1 VLSGAI
7 RCNHAP
13 SGAIRRHQAPSGAI
27 RRHQVLS
34 GARAPSGA
42 IMRHQ
47 VQSGAIRCHQQVPRP
62 IVESAL
68 ARSASAAGRASAPW
82 RDPRRIAPPPLSPPT
97 GASPMACQGAA
108 AAELPWGRRR
118 VHRVR
123 RARAAGSRSRSRSS
137 NGRKHAAP
145 LSGTPRH
152 TEAIRGHQWSSS
164 GSSALHL
171 ESQKRR
177 QRRSKDRDQLTDG
190 RCHRCLRGRELE
202 HARMEIGRDGVQG

>member
-1 VLSGAI
+1 VL
-7 RCNHAP
+7 

-27 RRHQVLS
+27 RRL
-34 GARAPSGA
+34 
-42 IMRHQ
+42 
-47 VQSGAIRCHQQVPRP
+47 SGAIRCHQQVPRP

-97 GASPMACQGAA
+97 DASPMACRGAA
-108 AAELPWGRRR
+108 AAALPWGRRR

-123 RARAAGSRSRSRSS
+123 RARAAGSRSS

-190 RCHRCLRGRELE
+190 RGHRCLRGRELE
-202 HARMEIGRDGVQG
+202 HARMEIGRDGVQGRGRGH